1 MLGLGISLTRNLPKV
16 TPLLQILSIKYGDV
30 FAGEVFYVEPP
41 AQEDRNSYLVVEGFI
56 GNIYFEKSLT
66 ADFDGYYNYDEELR
80 FTPQVPANL
89 FSQTKAFKYIKDG
102 RVYEDSGDIL
112 STTEFENGF
121 TCLSLSQVPEEY
133 ELDIVSN
140 WYQRIYLEN
149 QDKFKPG
156 LYIIPIVTRYFTSE
170 PELVSDYP
178 LLGRPNMY
186 AGNTP
191 LQSIN
196 HVLDTRTGEI
206 YLNVDTTDLNLP
218 PIVVRA
224 YATQFESALQI
235 PTSIIAAGISE
246 QNQLELP
253 LFNYGDDTFSP
264 IDVLNLYGGIS
275 ETAYINIYSQRFRDR
290 GNFKEI
296 PTSVAIEND
305 DLLNIR
311 GNLEFSKVTISETI
325 NKIVLR
331 FIVITN
337 SSVPPPWSTNE
348 QIYLSATVIPYGVS
362 MPQTPAENIAVRNVT
377 ETVSNIELNPYLY
390 NSLTN
395 TPTLIDIEGGY
406 KYIEYIAT
414 IDITQMG
421 HPLGGTIESRSYSGE
436 LAPGG
441 SRYRSCLFGVQ
452 AIKIYTDNKFPVEI
466 PQPQSCNLI
475 TVLTL
480 TDNALNAANAVA
492 EAKFV
497 HIKRVINDHSDTNY
511 GTAAFRGSIQPSF
524 NLGDNTTNYL
534 IRVRSSEFPA
544 QVTQTRVIDYLSP
557 TSEYVGVFDING
569 DMDIILSGLYKFKLS
584 GFITFDAPGTI
595 TFYMVKNGVAL
606 TQLDVTNSE
615 EGQTGFSLE
624 SSSVA
629 LTSGDIVE
637 IKYTSTVSF
646 STTSSLPL
654 VILVDNALLPSPP
667 PQPSGTKPEYNYF

>member
-16 TPLLQILSIKYGDV
+16 NSLLQILSIKYGDV

-41 AQEDRNSYLVVEGFI
+41 AQEDQNSYLVVEGFI
-56 GNIYFEKSLT
+56 GNMYFEKSFAT
-66 ADFDGYYNYDEELR
+66 DSDGYYNYDEELR
-80 FTPQVPANL
+80 FTPQTPGNL
-89 FSQTKAFKYIKDG
+89 FFDTKAFKYIKDG
-102 RVYEDSGDIL
+102 RVYEDSGDTL
-112 STTEFENGF
+112 STAELQNGF
-121 TCLSLSQVPEEY
+121 TCLSLSEVPEEY

-156 LYIIPIVTRYFTSE
+156 LYIIPIVPRYFTSN
-170 PELVSDYP
+170 PELLSDYP

-186 AGNTP
+186 AGSIP
-191 LQSIN
+191 LQNTN
-196 HVLDTRTGEI
+196 HILDTRTGEI
-206 YLNVDTTDLNLP
+206 YLNVDTSDLNLP

-246 QNQLELP
+246 VTQLELP
-253 LFNYGDDTFSP
+253 LFFYGDDILSP

-275 ETAYINIYSQRFRDR
+275 ETTYINIYSQRFRDR

-325 NKIVLR
+325 NKIILR
-331 FIVITN
+331 FIIITN
-337 SSVPPPWSTNE
+337 SPVPAPWSTNE

-390 NSLTN
+390 NPLTN
-395 TPTLIDIEGGY
+395 TPILIDIAGDY
-406 KYIEYIAT
+406 KYMEYIAS

-436 LAPGG
+436 LAPGE

-452 AIKIYTDNKFPVEI
+452 AIRVYTDNKFPVEI

-480 TDNALNAANAVA
+480 TDNALNVAGAVS
-492 EAKFV
+492 EAKFI

-511 GTAAFRGSIQPSF
+511 GTAEFRGSIQP
-524 NLGDNTTNYL
+524 
-534 IRVRSSEFPA
+534 V
-544 QVTQTRVIDYLSP
+544 
-557 TSEYVGVFDING
+557 
-569 DMDIILSGLYKFKLS
+569 
-584 GFITFDAPGTI
+584 
-595 TFYMVKNGVAL
+595 L
-606 TQLDVTNSE
+606 T
-615 EGQTGFSLE
+615 
-624 SSSVA
+624 
-629 LTSGDIVE
+629 
-637 IKYTSTVSF
+637 
-646 STTSSLPL
+646 
-654 VILVDNALLPSPP
+654 
-667 PQPSGTKPEYNYF
+667 